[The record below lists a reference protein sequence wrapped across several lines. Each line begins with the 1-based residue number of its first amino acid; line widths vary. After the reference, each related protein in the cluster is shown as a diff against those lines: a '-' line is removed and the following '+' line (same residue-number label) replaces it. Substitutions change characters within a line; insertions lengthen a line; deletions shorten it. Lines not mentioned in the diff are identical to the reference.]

1 MECISKMCHFFLGA
15 CAETTIILYWDQWD
29 SQLDVWELASTSM
42 TFREVSPHP
51 HAPWHRKQ
59 FEINAL
65 FPFILL
71 ALEIAG
77 VLENG
82 ACGNTEARIVTLCNG
97 SWNQWTMFCRNQIM
111 CMKWNSIMKLFL
123 YLKQLRGL

>member
-1 MECISKMCHFFLGA
+1 
-15 CAETTIILYWDQWD
+15 
-29 SQLDVWELASTSM
+29 M

-77 VLENG
+77 ELENG
-82 ACGNTEARIVTLCNG
+82 ACGNTEAGIVTLCNG
-97 SWNQWTMFCRNQIM
+97 S
-111 CMKWNSIMKLFL
+111 
-123 YLKQLRGL
+123 